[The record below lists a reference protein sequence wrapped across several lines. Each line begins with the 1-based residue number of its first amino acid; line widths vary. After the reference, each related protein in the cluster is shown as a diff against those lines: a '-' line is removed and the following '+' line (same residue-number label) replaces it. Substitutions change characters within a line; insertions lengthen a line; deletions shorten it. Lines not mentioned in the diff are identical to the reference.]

1 MGDSWIIIIFACKN
15 PKQSERGMVHI
26 RLPDD
31 KNRPLSFY
39 LAMEEYV
46 ARNTNVDDAFFIWQV
61 EPSVIFGR
69 NQLIENEVNI
79 EYCKRNGVKMYRR
92 KSGGGCVYAD
102 MSNMMLSYITNG
114 DSVNFTYH
122 KYTTLVVT
130 ALRQL
135 GIPATANGRNDILID
150 GKKVSGNAFYHLG
163 AHQTATGKG
172 RNIVHGTMLYDTEM
186 RNMLGCI
193 TPDDGKLLSKGVT
206 SVRQRITLLKEHTTL
221 TLEEIREALIRFACN
236 EERMLTAEEI
246 RIIEEMEKEYLSPK
260 FIYGNNPR
268 YTVIRKQRMDNV
280 GTIEVRMEVK
290 NGVIRDFDM
299 KGDYFLTGDQNELC
313 SRLKGTPLN
322 KEALMAAIPHSISDI
337 IVNLQTTD
345 LISLILSNGE

>member
-1 MGDSWIIIIFACKN
+1 
-15 PKQSERGMVHI
+15 MVHI

-46 ARNTNVDDAFFIWQV
+46 ARYTTVADAFFIWQV

-79 EYCKRNGVKMYRR
+79 NYCEQHGVKMYRR

-102 MSNMMLSYITNG
+102 KSNMMLSYITNG
-114 DSVNFTYH
+114 DLVNFTYH

-135 GIPATANGRNDILID
+135 GIPATANGRNDILIE
-150 GKKVSGNAFYHLG
+150 GKKVSGNAFYHL
-163 AHQTATGKG
+163 APHQTVMGKG
-172 RNIVHGTMLYDTEM
+172 RSIVHGTLLYDTEM

-193 TPDDGKLLSKGVT
+193 TPDDEKLLSKGVK
-206 SVRQRITLLKEHTTL
+206 SVRQRITLLKDYTSL
-221 TLEEIREALIRFACN
+221 TLEEIREALIRFACD
-236 EERMLTAEEI
+236 EERMLTQEEI
-246 RIIEEMEKEYLSPK
+246 LHIEEMEKEYLSPH

-268 YTVIRKQRMDNV
+268 YTVVKKQRIDDV

-290 NGVIRDFDM
+290 NGIIRDIDL
-299 KGDYFLTGDQNELC
+299 KGDYFLTGDLNELC
-313 SRLKGTPLN
+313 TKLKGTALD
-322 KEALMAAIPHSISDI
+322 KEALTAAIPHSISDI

-345 LISLILSNGE
+345 LISLILS

>member
-150 GKKVSGNAFYHLG
+150 GKKLKRFQL
-163 AHQTATGKG
+163 K
-172 RNIVHGTMLYDTEM
+172 NIY
-186 RNMLGCI
+186 
-193 TPDDGKLLSKGVT
+193 
-206 SVRQRITLLKEHTTL
+206 
-221 TLEEIREALIRFACN
+221 
-236 EERMLTAEEI
+236 
-246 RIIEEMEKEYLSPK
+246 
-260 FIYGNNPR
+260 
-268 YTVIRKQRMDNV
+268 
-280 GTIEVRMEVK
+280 
-290 NGVIRDFDM
+290 
-299 KGDYFLTGDQNELC
+299 
-313 SRLKGTPLN
+313 
-322 KEALMAAIPHSISDI
+322 
-337 IVNLQTTD
+337 
-345 LISLILSNGE
+345 